1 MSTRVVELL
10 AIDDTPIEYIDEII
24 GSGGSKDV
32 YYSPDKSYV
41 VAFFRKTP
49 DANARARLE
58 RIVGLYREN
67 IFGQEFGDYWKRFF
81 CWPTNIVYHEG
92 RLGVVSPTYD
102 PEFFFKIG
110 SKENDRA
117 RLRGKEK
124 NGKWFASAKH
134 QNTILA
140 RAERGDWYNYFQVCL
155 CISRAVRRLHAAGLA
170 HSDLSFNNVLV
181 APTYGRACI
190 IDIDGLVVPGK
201 FFPEVIGTKEF
212 IAPEVYQTKDLP
224 KDDPRRSLPNIR
236 TDRFALAVLVYF
248 YLLNRDPFDGQKV
261 FDLEDDVRDET
272 LRRGEKALFVENPD
286 DRSNAVRVS
295 DLDLKQL
302 PQGDPTQRPY
312 TLCGPYLK
320 KLFDRTFIAGLHHPD
335 LRPTAQ
341 EWEDEIVKTVDLLHP
356 CPNLDCSHKWFIL
369 DDLQKKR
376 CPFCGE
382 EIRTTVPVL
391 DLYYRHT
398 NGEYT
403 SEEHWVVVYD
413 GRPLYPWHLLR
424 NIAPNERL
432 PLKERKRVAFFR
444 QQGEKWLLV
453 NERIDELR
461 DLDTGDSIPLG
472 AVVELR
478 QGQRLLFSEQQEGR
492 MGIVHWGDPI

>member
-1 MSTRVVELL
+1 MSTQVVELV
-10 AIDDTPIEYIDEII
+10 AVDGTPIEYIDEVI

-49 DANARARLE
+49 DANTQARLE
-58 RIVGLYREN
+58 NIVSRYRKS
-67 IFGQEFGDYWKRFF
+67 IFEQEFGDYWRRFF

-102 PEFFFKIG
+102 ADFFFKVG
-110 SKENDRA
+110 SKENDRS

-181 APTYGRACI
+181 APTAGRACI

-212 IAPEVYQTKDLP
+212 IAPEVYQTKNLP

-261 FDLEDDVRDET
+261 FDIDDDERDEM
-272 LRRGEKALFVENPD
+272 LRRGEKALFVENPHD
-286 DRSNAVRVS
+286 ISNAVRVS
-295 DLDLKQL
+295 DLDEKQL
-302 PQGDPTQRPY
+302 PQGDPAQRPY

-320 KLFDRTFIAGLHHPD
+320 KLFDRAFITGLHQPD

-356 CPNLDCSHKWFIL
+356 CPNLDCSHKWFVL
-369 DDLQKKR
+369 DDIER
-376 CPFCGE
+376 RVCPFCGE
-382 EIRTTVPVL
+382 KVRGAIPVL
-391 DLYYRHT
+391 DLYYLHS
-398 NGEYT
+398 NGEYM
-403 SEEHWVVVYD
+403 SEEHWVVLYD
-413 GRPLYPWHLLR
+413 GRPLYPWHLQH

-432 PLKERKRVAFFR
+432 PLSERKRVAFFR
-444 QQGEKWLLV
+444 KQGEKWLLV
-453 NERIDELR
+453 NERIAELW
-461 DLDTGDSIPLG
+461 DLSAGKPISVG
-472 AVVELR
+472 AVVELYH
-478 QGQRLLFSEQQEGR
+478 GQRLLFSDAPEGR
-492 MGIVHWGDPI
+492 RCVVRWEHEI